1 MKLYDVAFSMIVVL
15 HYRGLRAACW
25 LWGRGLPLRTQISA
39 KTKLSRPLQ
48 QVFGGIDKRMLKA
61 VALPLCWFRMHSDL
75 IAAGEYFI
83 DGMKTQR
90 SVRLKLFLG
99 KQLISRALMRIA
111 WKTTFV
117 VDNII
122 VLVAGYRRLDVKQ
135 YASPVLRIN
144 NLANGAVRTVR
155 GGMGRKTPGSDYLL

>member
-1 MKLYDVAFSMIVVL
+1 
-15 HYRGLRAACW
+15 
-25 LWGRGLPLRTQISA
+25 
-39 KTKLSRPLQ
+39 
-48 QVFGGIDKRMLKA
+48 
-61 VALPLCWFRMHSDL
+61 
-75 IAAGEYFI
+75 
-83 DGMKTQR
+83 MKTQR

-99 KQLISRALMRIA
+99 KQLISRALMRVA

-135 YASPVLRIN
+135 YASSVLRIN

-155 GGMGRKTPGSDYLL
+155 GGIGRKTAGSDYLL